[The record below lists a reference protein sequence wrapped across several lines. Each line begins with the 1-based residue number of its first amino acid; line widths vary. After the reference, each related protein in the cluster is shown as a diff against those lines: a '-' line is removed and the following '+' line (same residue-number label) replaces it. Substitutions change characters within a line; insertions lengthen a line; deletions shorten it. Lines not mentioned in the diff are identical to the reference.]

1 MKEEKLTAEQRNDLV
16 AYYFERA
23 QILIL
28 VGRMVTSVHHG
39 SMRAPVVN

>member
-23 QILIL
+23 HE
-28 VGRMVTSVHHG
+28 SVEE
-39 SMRAPVVN
+39 AK